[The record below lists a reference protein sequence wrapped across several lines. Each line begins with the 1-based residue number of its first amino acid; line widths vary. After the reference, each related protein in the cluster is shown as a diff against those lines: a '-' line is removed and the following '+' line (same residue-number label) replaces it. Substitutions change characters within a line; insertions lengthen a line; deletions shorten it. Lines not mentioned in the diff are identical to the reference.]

1 MINSLK
7 RTEPHKYTINGVE
20 YDLPTIENAIHNLVN
35 FHTHW
40 TYDTQSN
47 TFISFYDKDDIA
59 QPTKSE
65 IDTEFERLLKI
76 YAYFDYARR
85 RQDEFGDI
93 SHQLG
98 LLFDDIENGKFG
110 ETAKTGTWYTKIN
123 NIKSS
128 YTKPAGEPENYDIST
143 SNDTYL
149 GGNVNSDGTPK
160 T

>member
-1 MINSLK
+1 MIDSLK

-20 YDLPTIENAIHNLVN
+20 YDLPTVENAIHNLVN

-40 TYDTQSN
+40 EYDTQSN
-47 TFISFYDKDDIA
+47 TFITFYDKDSLT

-65 IDTEFERLLKI
+65 IDAEFESLLKT

-98 LLFDDIENGKFG
+98 LLFDDIENDKFG
-110 ETAKTGTWYTKIN
+110 STAKTGTWYTKIKTAKTN
-123 NIKSS
+123 N
-128 YTKPAGEPENYDIST
+128 TKPTGTPENYDIGS

-149 GGNVNSDGTPK
+149 GGNVNSDGTAK